1 MIIHK
6 KNTQYTSN
14 QSEHS
19 SPDKDYLQTLTASIL
34 LNDETLKA
42 APLKTVKNP
51 PAMQDYRVWSLG
63 WADPLEKGMAIHS
76 SILVWRIPWTE
87 DPAGL

>member
-1 MIIHK
+1 MIINDKK

-19 SPDKDYLQTLTASIL
+19 SPDKDYLQILTASIL

-42 APLKTVKNP
+42 APLKTVKGR
-51 PAMQDYRVWSLG
+51 DSLYHRVC
-63 WADPLEKGMAIHS
+63 
-76 SILVWRIPWTE
+76 
-87 DPAGL
+87 

>member
-6 KNTQYTSN
+6 KNTQYASN

-42 APLKTVKNP
+42 APLKTVKP
-51 PAMQDYRVWSLG
+51 
-63 WADPLEKGMAIHS
+63 
-76 SILVWRIPWTE
+76 RIPSITACVSRSVVSDSLRPHE
-87 DPAGL
+87 L

>member
-1 MIIHK
+1 MIK

-19 SPDKDYLQTLTASIL
+19 SPDKDYLQILPASIL

-42 APLKTVKNP
+42 APLKTVKGR
-51 PAMQDYRVWSLG
+51 DSLY
-63 WADPLEKGMAIHS
+63 HF
-76 SILVWRIPWTE
+76 VC
-87 DPAGL
+87 